1 MAAMKPGR
9 RPASARAIAER
20 LGVSPSTVKRL
31 IAEPRSEYE
40 ARTEARHEHIRAL
53 RSQGKSYRVIAT
65 ELNIS
70 IGTVHYAL
78 NKAAA

>member
-31 IAEPRSEYE
+31 IAEPRGEYE
-40 ARTEARHEHIRAL
+40 ARTEARHERIRVL
-53 RSQGKSYRVIAT
+53 RTEGKSYRAIAA
-65 ELNIS
+65 ELNVS
-70 IGTVHYAL
+70 IGTVQYAL
-78 NKAAA
+78 NKAA